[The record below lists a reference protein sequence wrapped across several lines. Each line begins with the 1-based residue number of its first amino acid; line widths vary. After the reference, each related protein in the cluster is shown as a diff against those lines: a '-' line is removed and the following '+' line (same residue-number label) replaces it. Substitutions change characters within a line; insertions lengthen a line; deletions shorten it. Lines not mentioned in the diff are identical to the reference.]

1 MVQQAASTAARRS
14 ARRERSFRRRSCY
27 ECSAP
32 FPPPPSA
39 ALHTSPAGT
48 EQALHAQIAREGL
61 AGHADIIAREGLR
74 QVTEERRVLHLTTT
88 ATHDTQHAKGNRDV
102 AVTTTKLLFTAKQLD
117 PPKRQPTQPK
127 LPHETEITVTSMVSY
142 TWRYDHQT
150 KVTPSDRTAH
160 SFLLGQ
166 ITRGY
171 SSYVEIVFA
180 GVGTRQSVNT

>member
-32 FPPPPSA
+32 FAP
-39 ALHTSPAGT
+39 L
-48 EQALHAQIAREGL
+48 RCL
-61 AGHADIIAREGLR
+61 AHVSSWDGASTTCTDSTRGP
-74 QVTEERRVLHLTTT
+74 RRSRRYHSTRGLTTGHGRET
-88 ATHDTQHAKGNRDV
+88 SFASHDDCHPRHATREREPGRCCHYYKV
-102 AVTTTKLLFTAKQLD
+102 AFHGKQLD